1 MMNTTRTLASFAA
14 AGVLL
19 GISLVGCT
27 QQQTT
32 GESSQTAQTGEPAKK
47 APSMWGHYR
56 PKLNDG
62 ENASM
67 MAFPTGE
74 VNTSAVLLHQ
84 VMPKQVRRGE
94 DFGYSYHVTNLT
106 NATLQNV
113 VVALDSTSNL
123 EVKGSQPEATRS
135 GGGMAWPLG
144 DLAAGET
151 KVISLTGNAGNVGS
165 ASDCV
170 AVSYNNFLCAT
181 TAVVEPALALT
192 KTATATALRCDPIVL
207 RYVVKNSGTG
217 STNDV
222 VISDTLPTGLTL
234 SDGTREVRIPVGPL
248 AAGES
253 KAFEVKAEANRIGTF
268 ESPASATAGSLRAAA
283 DKTTTVVTEPV
294 LELTSDCG
302 SANQFLGRN
311 FTHTY
316 TVKNNGNGVAN
327 GAVAT
332 IAMPTGSTVVRTSEG
347 GTVAGGR
354 VSWNLGA
361 MAPGQSRS
369 FSVSFSGSEAKTY
382 ETVATVN
389 AACAKAVTDKCAND
403 LKGIPAVLL
412 EVVDIVDPVEL
423 GTQTTYL
430 ITVTNQGSAP
440 DTNVRIVATLPAEA
454 SFVSASG
461 VTASSAAGRTITF
474 APLPTLG
481 VGQQA
486 VWRVVVKAD
495 AEGDVRFELKMTSD
509 NLTSPVTET
518 EATFFYD

>member
-1 MMNTTRTLASFAA
+1 MMKTTRTLASFAA
-14 AGVLL
+14 AGVLM
-19 GISLVGCT
+19 GISLAGCT
-27 QQQTT
+27 QQQSLPEGNDTQA
-32 GESSQTAQTGEPAKK
+32 GEQPKSS
-47 APSMWGHYR
+47 SMWGHYR
-56 PKLNDG
+56 PQVKDS

-106 NATLQNV
+106 NNTLQNV
-113 VVALDSTSNL
+113 VVSLDSSSNL

-135 GGGMAWPLG
+135 GGGLAWPLG

-151 KVISLTGNAGNVGS
+151 KVISLTGNAGQVGS

-222 VISDTLPTGLTL
+222 IISDTLPTGLTL
-234 SDGTREVRIPVGPL
+234 SDGSREVRIPVGPL

-253 KAFEVKAEANRIGTF
+253 KAFEVRAEANRVGTF
-268 ESPASATAGSLRAAA
+268 ESPASASAGDLRASA

-294 LELTSDCG
+294 LELTADCG
-302 SANQFLGRN
+302 GQNQFLGRN

-327 GAVAT
+327 NAVAT
-332 IAMPTGSTVVRTSEG
+332 IAMPAGSTVARASDG

-361 MAPGQSRS
+361 MAPGASKN
-369 FSVSFSGSEAKTY
+369 FSVSFTGSEAKTY
-382 ETVATVN
+382 QTTATVN
-389 AACAKAVTDKCAND
+389 AACAKSVSESCSND
-403 LKGIPAVLL
+403 LKGIPAILL

-423 GTQTTYL
+423 GGQTTYL

-440 DTNVRIVATLPAEA
+440 DNNVRIVANLPEEA

-461 VTASSAAGRTITF
+461 ATTSSASGRTVRF
-474 APLPTLG
+474 EPLPSLG

-486 VWRVVVKAD
+486 VWRVVVRAD
-495 AEGDVRFELKMTSD
+495 AEGDVRFELQMTSD
-509 NLTSPVTET
+509 NLTRPVSET